1 MKIKTSELEGAALDW
16 AVAKAAD
23 WNVYTRKGRV
33 YQADV
38 MGTVDTPAFP
48 FSPSRRWD
56 MVGPLIE
63 RYRVEL
69 YDQGNEYTA
78 TIDRGGDK
86 CLECGC
92 SMQEGDPHASGPT
105 PLIAAC
111 RAIVAAKLGDEV
123 DVPEELV

>member
-16 AVAKAAD
+16 AVAKGAG
-23 WNVYTRKGRV
+23 WNVYTRNGRV

-63 RYRVEL
+63 RF
-69 YDQGNEYTA
+69 QIMT
-78 TIDRGGDK
+78 K
-86 CLECGC
+86 
-92 SMQEGDPHASGPT
+92 SSASGTWIALIPVPKKDGYLDWIKT
-105 PLIAAC
+105 SGQSPLIAAC

-123 DVPEELV
+123 EVPEELA